1 MHATLSAVAVNYL
14 NPKLGGEMSNF
25 GSGFQVAKT
34 EPLAQGNSH
43 QP

>member
-1 MHATLSAVAVNYL
+1 MDATLSAVAVNYL